1 RADTPSRAAPPSRMR
16 MNALA
21 RVSIPLGL
29 PELRR
34 VRRTNPENDEGWRRP
49 LPNARAAGLASTLP
63 SPETTMPA
71 ARRLLVVFLV
81 LFGAFLVLVG
91 FAVASLY
98 TVGQPVLAAVVAT
111 AGLAG
116 VGAGVLT
123 YWLVKRDGIA
133 EEFDFEIQIPTS
145 TVAATE
151 SAAVA
156 NASTVV
162 AEELATPEAATP
174 AHVARRPR
182 IVRRP

>member
-1 RADTPSRAAPPSRMR
+1 
-16 MNALA
+16 
-21 RVSIPLGL
+21 
-29 PELRR
+29 
-34 VRRTNPENDEGWRRP
+34 
-49 LPNARAAGLASTLP
+49 
-63 SPETTMPA
+63 MPA

-81 LFGAFLVLVG
+81 LIGAFLVLVG

-151 SAAVA
+151 STAVA
-156 NASTVV
+156 NARAVV

-182 IVRRP
+182 IVRRPTRVQSMPVAELPPEYVNAVMRGAQARLSALKAESRGAESR